1 MPMYNLR
8 QLFENIW
15 GFMGILKDESNL
27 DDNGIINNFPNDTD
41 SALFQFKQN
50 INGLTGNNGTKML
63 K

>member
-15 GFMGILKDESNL
+15 GFMGILKDEPNL

-50 INGLTGNNGTKML
+50 ITG
-63 K
+63 

>member
-1 MPMYNLR
+1 
-8 QLFENIW
+8 
-15 GFMGILKDESNL
+15 MGILKDESNL